1 MPYAAFSLIMPT
13 IKIPTQINKGI
24 KMMAKNITYQMTSAI
39 ENGFRPGMDKHSDK
53 RKNNNESTYKIYSYA
68 SRNEM
73 VDFAHRFGKFIK
85 ENYPEIRQV
94 KNIGIEQVN
103 SYLASKGNVTQK
115 TIEHEVACLNK
126 LSLCVN
132 KKFGISTDF
141 KTGRV
146 VPVMEVA
153 RKRDVVFTK
162 EQVKGLNDYFD
173 TKKDCHSKNAF
184 YIGERFALRASEIT
198 KLQYRDID
206 WENKKLHIVDSKGK
220 RSRAIDITKD
230 DIVFLR
236 KITQGL
242 SGKDKLIPLK
252 PDSVCAYLNRACK
265 HLGYDN
271 IVKAKTS
278 YHALRKYSISV
289 KMKEKEKE
297 LGSKSAATKYCM
309 DYLGHGKNRGD
320 LQSVYLHNIE

>member
-1 MPYAAFSLIMPT
+1 
-13 IKIPTQINKGI
+13 
-24 KMMAKNITYQMTSAI
+24 MAKNITYQMTSAI
-39 ENGFRPGMDKHSDK
+39 DNGFKPGMDKHSHK
-53 RKNNNESTYKIYSYA
+53 KQNNNESTYKIYSYS

-73 VDFAHRFGKFIK
+73 IDFAHRFGKFIK
-85 ENYPEIRQV
+85 ENYPTIRQV
-94 KNIGIEQVN
+94 KDIGIEQVN
-103 SYLASKGNVTQK
+103 AYLASKGNVTQK
-115 TIEHEVACLNK
+115 TMQHEVACLNK

-132 KKFGISTDF
+132 KKFGINTDF
-141 KTGRV
+141 TTGRI
-146 VPVMEVA
+146 VPVMEVK

-162 EQVKGLNDYFD
+162 KQIKGIKEYFD
-173 TKKDCHSKNAF
+173 TKKDCYSKTAF

-206 WENKKLHIVDSKGK
+206 WENKKLHIIDSKGK
-220 RSRAIDITKD
+220 RSRAIDITQE

-271 IVKAKTS
+271 IVRAKIS
-278 YHALRKYSISV
+278 YHSLRKYSISL
-289 KMKEKEKE
+289 KLKEKEKE
-297 LGSKSAATKYCM
+297 LGSKSAAKKYCM
-309 DYLGHGKNRGD
+309 DYLGHGKNRSD

>member
-1 MPYAAFSLIMPT
+1 
-13 IKIPTQINKGI
+13 
-24 KMMAKNITYQMTSAI
+24 MAKNITYQMTSSI
-39 ENGFRPGMDKHSDK
+39 ENAFKPGRDKHSDK
-53 RKNNNESTYKIYSYA
+53 KQNNNESTYKIYSYA

-73 VDFAHRFGKFIK
+73 IDFAHRFGKFIK
-85 ENYPEIRQV
+85 ENYPTIRQV
-94 KNIGIEQVN
+94 KDIKIEQVN

-115 TIEHEVACLNK
+115 TMEHEVVCLNK

-162 EQVKGLNDYFD
+162 EQVKGLKDYFD
-173 TKKDCHSKNAF
+173 TKKDCHSKTAF

-206 WENKKLHIVDSKGK
+206 WDNKKLHIVDSKGK
-220 RSRAIDITKD
+220 RSRAIDITQD
-230 DIVFLR
+230 DMVFLK

-242 SGKDKLIPLK
+242 NGKDKLIPLK

-265 HLGYDN
+265 HLGYEN
-271 IVKAKTS
+271 IVRAKSS

-289 KMKEKEKE
+289 KMVEKEKE
-297 LGSKSAATKYCM
+297 LGSKSAAKKYCM

-320 LQSVYLHNIE
+320 LQSVYLHNIEWFVVMRYITTNFDKLRNITK

>member
-1 MPYAAFSLIMPT
+1 MPT
-13 IKIPTQINKGI
+13 IKIPTQVGKEV
-24 KMMAKNITYQMTSAI
+24 MRMAKNITYQMTSAI
-39 ENGFRPGMDKHSDK
+39 ENGFKPGRDKHSDK
-53 RKNNNESTYKIYSYA
+53 KQNGNENTYKIYSYA

-73 VDFAHRFGKFIK
+73 IDFAHRFGKFIK
-85 ENYPEIRQV
+85 ENYPTIRQV
-94 KNIGIEQVN
+94 KDIKIEQVN
-103 SYLASKGNVTQK
+103 SYLAGKGNVTQK
-115 TIEHEVACLNK
+115 TMEHEVACLNK
-126 LSLCVN
+126 LSHCVN

-162 EQVKGLNDYFD
+162 EQIKGLKDYFD
-173 TKKDCHSKNAF
+173 TKKDCLSKTAF
-184 YIGERFALRASEIT
+184 YIGERFALRASEVT

-206 WENKKLHIVDSKGK
+206 WDNKKLNIVDSKGK
-220 RSRAIDITKD
+220 RSRVIDITKD
-230 DIVFLR
+230 DIAFLR
-236 KITQGL
+236 KATQGL
-242 SGKDKLIPLK
+242 SDKDKLIPLK
-252 PDSVCAYLNRACK
+252 PDSICAYLNRACK

-271 IVKAKTS
+271 IVRAKSS

-297 LGSKSAATKYCM
+297 LGSKSAAKKYCM
-309 DYLGHGKNRGD
+309 DYLGHGKNRSD

>member
-1 MPYAAFSLIMPT
+1 M
-13 IKIPTQINKGI
+13 
-24 KMMAKNITYQMTSAI
+24 
-39 ENGFRPGMDKHSDK
+39 
-53 RKNNNESTYKIYSYA
+53 
-68 SRNEM
+68 
-73 VDFAHRFGKFIK
+73 
-85 ENYPEIRQV
+85 
-94 KNIGIEQVN
+94 
-103 SYLASKGNVTQK
+103 
-115 TIEHEVACLNK
+115 EHEVACLNK

-162 EQVKGLNDYFD
+162 DQIKGLKDYFD
-173 TKKDCHSKNAF
+173 TKKDCYSKTAF
-184 YIGERFALRASEIT
+184 YLGERFALRASEVT

-206 WENKKLHIVDSKGK
+206 WDNRKLHIVDSKGK

-242 SGKDKLIPLK
+242 SDKDKL
-252 PDSVCAYLNRACK
+252 
-265 HLGYDN
+265 
-271 IVKAKTS
+271 
-278 YHALRKYSISV
+278 SISL
-289 KMKEKEKE
+289 KLKEKEKE
-297 LGSKSAATKYCM
+297 LGSKSAAKKYCM

-320 LQSVYLHNIE
+320 LQSVYLHNIEWFVVMRYITTNFDKLRNITK